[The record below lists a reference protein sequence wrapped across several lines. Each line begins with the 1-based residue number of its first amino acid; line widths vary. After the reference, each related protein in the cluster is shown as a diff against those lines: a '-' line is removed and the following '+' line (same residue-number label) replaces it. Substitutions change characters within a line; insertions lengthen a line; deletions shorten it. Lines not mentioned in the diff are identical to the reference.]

1 MSTTESK
8 PVSANGY
15 ETTDIPPAYSA
26 ADYDYA
32 AEQGDGWL
40 IFAASMLGLAGTL
53 GLIAGIAAIF
63 DSSFYV
69 NGSRF
74 VFSGLSTWGWIVSAL
89 AVTTLFAAGGVVKRA
104 QWARWF
110 GMIVAGLQAI
120 GQLMFVQAYP
130 WWSLTVF
137 SIDLLIIYGLAVYG
151 GRLARTSD

>member
-8 PVSANGY
+8 PVSTNGY
-15 ETTDIPPAYSA
+15 VETATPPTYE

-32 AEQGDGWL
+32 GEQGDGWL
-40 IFAASMLGLAGTL
+40 IFAASMLGLAGAI

-63 DSSFYV
+63 NSSFYV

-74 VFSGLSTWGWIVSAL
+74 VFSGLSTWGWIVTAV
-89 AVTTLFAAGGVVKRA
+89 AVTTLFAAGGVVKRS

-120 GQLMFVQAYP
+120 AQLMFVQAYP
-130 WWSLTVF
+130 MWSMAVF
-137 SIDLLIIYGLAVYG
+137 AIDLLVIYGLAVYG
-151 GRLARTSD
+151 GRLSRTSD